1 LGTFVPDEGALMGRR
16 MTLVVAAVLL
26 VLMAGCGNDSADPIP
41 TQRFSFGDTAAPQPA
56 PGSSGPQTAGA
67 SSPASLAGLTP
78 EQVAAAQAAVAAYQ
92 QYWAT
97 RDSIAANP
105 GADWT
110 SQVAMVATAGAGED
124 LLSMAAELAAAGQ
137 HGIGS
142 TTVEPTVTSLNNG
155 IVSLSVCVDTRVAD
169 VVDGAGVTVRPP
181 DVPGS
186 LRRFVSN
193 AKVAVFDGGQWL
205 VAIDDADRSTGC

>member
-1 LGTFVPDEGALMGRR
+1 MPDEGALMGRR

-41 TQRFSFGDTAAPQPA
+41 TQRFDLEDTE
-56 PGSSGPQTAGA
+56 TAGA